1 MRVLIFTSS
10 AGTAH
15 DAAAEALEQ
24 WLARID
30 PSIEVTVE
38 SILEN
43 ASGAGRAAVDLY
55 NWIQR
60 HAPWLHQLYWR
71 LCELEDLTK
80 PGTVLAGRGHIRAV
94 LERVRPDLL
103 ISTYPH
109 TNRGH
114 FAFARRVL
122 RRLNQPVRC
131 VICCTEVDGG
141 FGFSRNW
148 VSRQADRFWAITA
161 EVAQEAQRRRTPAS
175 RIATLG
181 PLLYPAYHQAEPA
194 PLVLAGRPRLVLG
207 TGGNGANNH
216 VPLLEQLLP
225 YGNALEVVALCGRRP
240 EVRASIEAW
249 AQAHPQLRVQALG
262 FQGPEAMVALYRT
275 AWALVAR
282 PGARTATEAL
292 VLGCPLIFNGIG
304 STMPQELLARRY
316 FRNRGLETLIRRPA
330 DLSAVVAGWLQQP
343 QRYQELR
350 QRMRLHRLRC
360 TPALV
365 MEDLLHG

>member
-15 DAAAEALEQ
+15 DAAAEALVQ
-24 WLARID
+24 WLARLA
-30 PSIEVTVE
+30 PEVEVTVA
-38 SILEN
+38 SILED
-43 ASGAGRAAVDLY
+43 ASPAGRAAVDLY

-60 HAPWLHQLYWR
+60 RAPWLHQLYWR

-80 PGTVLAGRGHIRAV
+80 PGTVLAGRGHIRAL

-122 RRLNQPVRC
+122 RRLGQPVRC

-148 VSRQADRFWAITA
+148 VSRQADRFWAITP
-161 EVAQEAQRRRTPAS
+161 EAAREARRRRTPS
-175 RIATLG
+175 TRIATLG
-181 PLLYPAYHQAEPA
+181 PLLYPAYHEAPPA

-216 VPLLEQLLP
+216 LALLEQLLP
-225 YGNALEVVALCGRRP
+225 LGDQLEVVALCGKRAA
-240 EVRASIEAW
+240 VRQQLQAW
-249 AQAHPQLRVQALG
+249 AAAHPQLPLQAQG
-262 FQGPEAMVALYRT
+262 FLGPEAMVELYRS
-275 AWALVAR
+275 AWAMVAR

-292 VLGCPLIFNGIG
+292 VLGCPLIFNVIG
-304 STMPQELLARRY
+304 TTMPQELLARRY
-316 FRNRGLETLIRRPA
+316 FQDRGLETVIRRPA
-330 DLSAVVAGWLQQP
+330 DLAAVVAGWLAQP
-343 QRYQELR
+343 ARYQRRR
-350 QRMRLHRLRC
+350 QCLQLHRLR
-360 TPALV
+360 TDPQLV
-365 MEDLLHG
+365 VEDLLHG